1 MRIIADAGHASR
13 DGLES
18 RDTRA
23 RPPNFEQK
31 FRSTALSK
39 FLLSR
44 TIALRE
50 LVFHK
55 VVLCMNIP
63 LVEIRRVPRRLSSRY
78 ADPPQREAAQHAPGP
93 AAGRAECGFTFGGPE
108 RGGGKGQRASRA
120 VYPASGRTGRLT
132 SLAIH
137 AAMPVSADP
146 ARGTAETLEP
156 RAGTTTRDRSLNETQ
171 TLTMRQF
178 I

>member
-1 MRIIADAGHASR
+1 MPRADCQA
-13 DGLES
+13 
-18 RDTRA
+18 DTRT
-23 RPPNFEQK
+23 RHSGKP
-31 FRSTALSK
+31 RSTHPGRPRGGPSVV
-39 FLLSR
+39 SR
-44 TIALRE
+44 LGGRSAAEEKASERPAR
-50 LVFHK
+50 
-55 VVLCMNIP
+55 C
-63 LVEIRRVPRRLSSRY
+63 IRR
-78 ADPPQREAAQHAPGP
+78 
-93 AAGRAECGFTFGGPE
+93 PE
-108 RGGGKGQRASRA
+108 
-120 VYPASGRTGRLT
+120 TGRLT